1 MEPRQ
6 ILDNLVD
13 VSAGCICIESKDGE
27 CICAKEKLKALSQ
40 LASWVR
46 GKKHGLIPLS
56 NKLFIYWCDFC
67 KCEVKQGENCPHNY
81 ALESIAKELE
91 A

>member
-1 MEPRQ
+1 MEPRE

-13 VSAGCICIESKDGE
+13 VSAGCVCIESKEGE
-27 CICAKEKLKALSQ
+27 CICSKEKVKALSQ

-46 GKKHGLIPLS
+46 GKEYPIVESLPEERKMQLRSWNI
-56 NKLFIYWCDFC
+56 
-67 KCEVKQGENCPHNY
+67 

-91 A
+91 G